1 MKRGWI
7 ALMVLAGLLGRTALL
22 PLLFWCVHP
31 LWLVAF
37 WGLQGYPTGLADL
50 ARWYAPGAFN
60 LVPSLAWLLLGLPLV
75 MGLTMVS
82 ARWGHRHR
90 APLVFG
96 TAAGGLMVPPLAY
109 ALLLIYAGVWQ
120 YRAWEVMLPTLWHAY
135 LMLAPSCGLV
145 GAVAGWLTG
154 QRQTQ

>member
-22 PLLFWCVHP
+22 VVLFWGVHP

-37 WGLQGYPTGLADL
+37 WGLQGYPAGLVDIQ
-50 ARWYAPGAFN
+50 RWYEPGAFN
-60 LVPSLAWLLLGLPLV
+60 LVPVLAWLLLGLPLII
-75 MGLTMVS
+75 GLSVFS
-82 ARWGHRHR
+82 ARFAHRR
-90 APLVFG
+90 FMLLAFG
-96 TAAGGLMVPPLAY
+96 AVAGGLIVPPLAY

-154 QRQTQ
+154 QRRTQ